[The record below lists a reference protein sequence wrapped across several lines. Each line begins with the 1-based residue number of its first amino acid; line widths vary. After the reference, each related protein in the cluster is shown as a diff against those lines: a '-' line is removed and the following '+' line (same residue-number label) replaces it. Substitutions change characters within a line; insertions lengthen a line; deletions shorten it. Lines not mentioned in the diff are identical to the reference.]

1 MMIRTWEEFTASP
14 SATPLAVTIGVFDG
28 LHTGHRAL
36 IDEVLRQEPA
46 MESCVVTFVENPKK
60 VLHRASFKGNIFSLE
75 QKKESLS
82 ACGIKLCVL
91 IDFSQDF
98 GKHSGGEFLR
108 LLFAAGVRFLCVGPN
123 FKCGHNMDTGAAE
136 LPALCDRLGIRAKI
150 VDPVMYKGY
159 PVSSSRV
166 RKAVIEGDLAEARE
180 MLGRPY
186 EVWLLPGED
195 GRRVS
200 PRGRSFFCDDPSVVL
215 PPDGEYRVGI
225 REKGDLTMTEARILG
240 GRLCVPVEVDSPV
253 LRVAIFERVS
263 KEA

>member
-1 MMIRTWEEFTASP
+1 VI
-14 SATPLAVTIGVFDG
+14 
-28 LHTGHRAL
+28 
-36 IDEVLRQEPA
+36 
-46 MESCVVTFVENPKK
+46 TFVENPKK
-60 VLHRASFKGNIFSLE
+60 VLGRASFKGNIFSLE

-136 LPALCDRLGIRAKI
+136 LPALCDKLGILARI

-166 RKAVIEGDLAEARE
+166 RKAVIEGELTEANE

-186 EVWLLPGED
+186 EVWLLPD
-195 GRRVS
+195 GSEGRIS
-200 PRGRSFFCDDPSVVL
+200 PRGHPFFCDDPSVVL
-215 PPDGEYRVGI
+215 PPDGEYRAGI
-225 REKGDLTMTEARILG
+225 RGKDGLLLTEARICG
-240 GRLCVPVEVDSPV
+240 GRLCVPVAVDSPV